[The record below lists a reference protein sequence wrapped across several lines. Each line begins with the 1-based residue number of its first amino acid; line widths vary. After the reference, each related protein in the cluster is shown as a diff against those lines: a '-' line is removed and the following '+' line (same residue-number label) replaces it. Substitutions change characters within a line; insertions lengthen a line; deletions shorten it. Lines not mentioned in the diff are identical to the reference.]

1 MKGLLV
7 QDVTPQHAMNLDT
20 YLARVGYEGE
30 AFADLATLRSLHR
43 AHVTTIP
50 FENLDIQLGLPIDLA
65 LDALERKMVVG
76 HRGGYCFEHNSLF
89 LAALTEFGFRVISC
103 EARVSDGAAVTP
115 RTHMLLVVSIEDR
128 QWLCDVGFGGSTPL
142 GPVPLD
148 GSTVE
153 QGGTRYRVEARDG
166 FEVLQADAGEGWTDQ
181 YVFEVS
187 PREPIDFVVANWYTS
202 THPESRFVKTLTAQ
216 LRTTSGCKVLRN
228 LQWTE
233 RSAEGRVSREIRRE
247 ELEGLLAVEFGLCF
261 PPGTRFRAI
270 DGQSRS

>member
-1 MKGLLV
+1 MS
-7 QDVTPQHAMNLDT
+7 
-20 YLARVGYEGE
+20 E
-30 AFADLATLRSLHR
+30 
-43 AHVTTIP
+43 
-50 FENLDIQLGLPIDLA
+50 
-65 LDALERKMVVG
+65 
-76 HRGGYCFEHNSLF
+76 
-89 LAALTEFGFRVISC
+89 
-103 EARVSDGAAVTP
+103 GAAVTP